1 MRYNFRPN
9 TIFVQQKRGFLKSVV
24 QSNGYTLFGVIPFLL
39 HKEHHEDIRGYHITD
54 RKLQRP
60 YLAAVATK
68 EQEGSAHYDAALKLL
83 LFLTSPKAQEIIQ
96 KVRIPEHKEHQLF
109 FSVSN
114 FKE

>member
-68 EQEGSAHYDAALKLL
+68 EQEGSAHYDAALKML
-83 LFLTSPKAQEIIQ
+83 LFFNVAKSSGDNSKSKNPRA
-96 KVRIPEHKEHQLF
+96 
-109 FSVSN
+109 
-114 FKE
+114 